1 MYNLRLLRQILPS
14 AGHAHL
20 RPRWLASQHKRR
32 PQPGSLPPDR
42 LEQLRSDLFERRQ
55 ELSGE
60 EWTEVRQ
67 SLVDTYKH
75 INGHNV
81 DAVILGVCSGPQQ
94 LPLAKNYVEFLRS
107 RGSQPNAATLG
118 RLLRV
123 YNAAYHERPL
133 SQAEQAEILLIC
145 RDLQAEHETLD
156 ASSCEHI
163 IHGLVATGGSDWRRA
178 LPLLEMMKVTTSAPS
193 VSAYSALAEK
203 AFSVEQEDQ
212 DEELAWRLLEEM
224 AVARKL
230 PKCEVYL
237 ALLNRLGRETNKLPA
252 QLKRLLDFLERHEI
266 LVSQRVAER
275 MQELAQQVPQL
286 LKASATNLGPLGR
299 CQGCQQ
305 HLQPVAISD
314 EQFRQLRECFLE
326 RVLIRRDVFQ
336 RSTPEEVSRFKK
348 YVEKTAPYDCVIDGL
363 NVAYSTGTKKSPQQ
377 LAKLV
382 ATVVRHFR
390 DQDKRVLVL
399 GRDHMRN
406 WSKQAM
412 HYVQSNASLFLTNN
426 LSHDDPFL
434 LYATLRSGQDTD
446 FFSRDLMRSHAF
458 HLGPELKPIFRRW
471 QQEHQFSL
479 VTQTQTGRIIVK
491 EPIRHRLSA
500 HQVAGG
506 GTWHVP
512 YCEVYTQH
520 PTDSFQVP
528 ANWLCLQLKETPKG
542 KAKR

>member
-1 MYNLRLLRQILPS
+1 MYNLRLLRKVLPGGCHS
-14 AGHAHL
+14 HQ
-20 RPRWLASQHKRR
+20 RCMASQHKRR
-32 PQPGSLPPDR
+32 PQPGGLPPDR
-42 LEQLRSDLFERRQ
+42 LEQLRSDLFERHQ
-55 ELSGE
+55 DLSGA

-67 SLVDTYKH
+67 SLVDSYKH

-81 DAVILGVCSGPQQ
+81 DAVILGVCSGPHQ
-94 LPLAKNYVEFLRS
+94 LSLAKNYVEFLRS
-107 RGSQPNAATLG
+107 QGSAPNAATLG

-133 SQAEQAEILLIC
+133 NSTEQAEILEIC
-145 RDLQAEHETLD
+145 RTLQAEHETLD
-156 ASSCEHI
+156 ANSCEHV
-163 IHGLVATGGSDWRRA
+163 IHGLVATNDDWQSA
-178 LPLLEMMKVTTSAPS
+178 LPLLEMMKVTSAPT
-193 VSAYSALAEK
+193 VAAYSALAEK
-203 AFSVEQEDQ
+203 SFNVESPEQ
-212 DEELAWRLLEEM
+212 ELAWRLLEEM
-224 AVARKL
+224 AAARKP

-237 ALLNRLGRETNKLPA
+237 ALLNRLASESDKLPA
-252 QLKRLLDFLERHEI
+252 QLKRLMQFLERHEI

-275 MQELAQQVPQL
+275 LQELAQQVPQL
-286 LKASATNLGPLGR
+286 LEVSSTSLGPLGK
-299 CQGCQQ
+299 CQACQK
-305 HLQPVAISD
+305 HLQPVAITD
-314 EQFRQLRECFLE
+314 EQFRQLSECFLE

-336 RSTPEEVSRFKK
+336 RSTPEEVARFKK

-399 GRDHMRN
+399 GREHMRN

-434 LYATLRSGQDTD
+434 LYASMRSGQDTD

-471 QQEHQFSL
+471 QQQHQFSL

-491 EPIRHRLSA
+491 EPVRHRLSA
-500 HQVAGG
+500 HEVA

-512 YCEVYTQH
+512 YCEAYTQH
-520 PTDSFQVP
+520 PTESFEVP
-528 ANWLCLQLKETPKG
+528 ANWLCLKLKKQTP
-542 KAKR
+542 AKVKTKT

>member
-1 MYNLRLLRQILPS
+1 MYNLRRLCKILPGVGYS
-14 AGHAHL
+14 
-20 RPRWLASQHKRR
+20 RTRWMASQHKRR
-32 PQPGSLPPDR
+32 PHPGSLPPDR
-42 LEQLRSDLFERRQ
+42 MDQLRSDIFERRQ
-55 ELSGE
+55 ELSSA

-67 SLVDTYKH
+67 SLVEGYKH

-81 DAVILGVCSGPQQ
+81 DAVILGVCSEPRQ

-107 RGSQPNAATLG
+107 RGSKPNAATLG

-133 SQAEQAEILLIC
+133 SKEEQDEILQIC
-145 RDLQAEHETLD
+145 RTLQAEHETLD
-156 ASSCEHI
+156 ANSCEHV
-163 IHGLVATGGSDWRRA
+163 IHGLVATDGEHWQGA
-178 LPLLEMMKVTTSAPS
+178 LSLLDMMKVTSTPTLA
-193 VSAYSALAEK
+193 AYSALVEK
-203 AFSVEQEDQ
+203 AFCAEKSDQE
-212 DEELAWRLLEEM
+212 LSWRLLEEM
-224 AVARKL
+224 ATARKP

-237 ALLNRLGRETNKLPA
+237 ALLNRLAKETTQLPV
-252 QLKRLLDFLERHEI
+252 QLRRLLEFLERYEI
-266 LVSQRVAER
+266 LVSKRVAER
-275 MQELAQQVPQL
+275 LQELAQQVPHL
-286 LKASATNLGPLGR
+286 LQANCTGLGPLGK
-299 CQGCQQ
+299 CQSCQQ

-314 EQFRQLRECFLE
+314 EQFRRLSECFLE

-336 RSTPEEVSRFKK
+336 RSTPEEVNRFKK

-399 GRDHMRN
+399 GREHMRN
-406 WSKQAM
+406 WSKQAI

-434 LYATLRSGQDTD
+434 LYATLRSGRDTD

-479 VTQTQTGRIIVK
+479 VTQTQTGQIIVK
-491 EPIRHRLSA
+491 EPIRHRLCV
-500 HQVAGG
+500 HEVA

-512 YCEVYTQH
+512 YCEVYTVH
-520 PTDSFQVP
+520 PTDSFEVP
-528 ANWLCLQLKETPKG
+528 ASWLCLKLKEPTPLETRG
-542 KAKR
+542 KAKS

>member
-14 AGHAHL
+14 AGHAHPAHL

-42 LEQLRSDLFERRQ
+42 LEQLRSDLLERRQ

-75 INGHNV
+75 INGRNV

-107 RGSQPNAATLG
+107 SGSRPNAATLG

-123 YNAAYHERPL
+123 YNAAYHARPL
-133 SQAEQAEILLIC
+133 SREEQAEILLIC

-156 ASSCEHI
+156 ATSCEHI
-163 IHGLVATGGSDWRRA
+163 IHGLVAMDSSDWRRA

-193 VSAYSALAEK
+193 VAAYSALAEK
-203 AFSVEQEDQ
+203 AFSVEQQEQEDL
-212 DEELAWRLLEEM
+212 ELAWRLLEEM
-224 AVARKL
+224 ALARKL

-237 ALLNRLGRETNKLPA
+237 ALLSRLDRLPA
-252 QLKRLLDFLERHEI
+252 QLKLLLEFLERHEI

-275 MQELAQQVPQL
+275 FKELAQQVPHL
-286 LKASATNLGPLGR
+286 LEARATSLGPLGR
-299 CQGCQQ
+299 CQACQQ
-305 HLQPVAISD
+305 HLQPVAIGD
-314 EQFRQLRECFLE
+314 EQFRALRDCFLE

-336 RSTPEEVSRFKK
+336 RSTPAEVARFKQ
-348 YVEKTAPYDCVIDGL
+348 YVERTAPYDCVIDGL

-390 DQDKRVLVL
+390 DRDKRVLVL
-399 GRDHMRN
+399 GREHMRQ

-412 HYVQSNASLFLTNN
+412 HYVQSNASLFLTSN

-434 LYATLRSGQDTD
+434 LYATLRSGQETD

-500 HQVAGG
+500 HQVG

-512 YCEVYTQH
+512 YCEAYTQH
-520 PTDSFQVP
+520 PTDSFEVP
-528 ANWLCLQLKETPKG
+528 ANWLCLRLKENTLRDKQ
-542 KAKR
+542 